1 MKNLLTTFALALFT
15 VAISAQESSKNSVVE
30 PTNNTEVSQL
40 SSEEKVCYGE
50 QSKTAFFKS
59 LIEENG
65 FNMEV
70 KNDTKLVIRS
80 TEQIIKKSKNQIL
93 YSYSGTKG
101 QLTDF

>member
-1 MKNLLTTFALALFT
+1 MKNLLLTYTLALFT
-15 VAISAQESSKNSVVE
+15 FAVSAQESSKNSVIE
-30 PTNNTEVSQL
+30 PTNTEVSQL
-40 SSEEKVCYGE
+40 SSEEKICYGE
-50 QSKTAFFKS
+50 QSKAAFFKS

-80 TEQIIKKSKNQIL
+80 TEQIIKKSKDQIL
-93 YSYSGTKG
+93 YSSLDRKG

>member
-1 MKNLLTTFALALFT
+1 MKNLLLTYTLALFT
-15 VAISAQESSKNSVVE
+15 FAVSAQESSKNSVIE
-30 PTNNTEVSQL
+30 PTKTTEVSQL
-40 SSEEKVCYGE
+40 SSEEKICYGE
-50 QSKTAFFKS
+50 QSKAAFFKS

-65 FNMEV
+65 FDMEV

-93 YSYSGTKG
+93 YSSLNKKG